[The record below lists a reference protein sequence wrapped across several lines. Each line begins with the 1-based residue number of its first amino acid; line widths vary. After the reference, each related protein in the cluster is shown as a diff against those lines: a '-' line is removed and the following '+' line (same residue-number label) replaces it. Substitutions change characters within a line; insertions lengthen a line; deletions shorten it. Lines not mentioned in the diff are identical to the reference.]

1 MIIEAVDD
9 PVLAGKRKRYD
20 YTTTK
25 SSDIFG
31 SLKIPVRLSKGKGE
45 ALYFRH
51 EGGEIRECLRHPRT
65 GNANA
70 YLCFPGVPAKLK
82 ITAEKRFYRLSRKE
96 DGRVRRGC
104 RLSSAIL

>member
-70 YLCFPGVPAKLK
+70 YLVSRAFPRSSKSRP
-82 ITAEKRFYRLSRKE
+82 KRGFT
-96 DGRVRRGC
+96 V
-104 RLSSAIL
+104 